1 MYSSNNNLN
10 VNHSLDVNQIHNILE
25 QRQKQRIDIYEK
37 ILTKC
42 FIKIKSSVDMDDT
55 FTLFQI
61 PEFVLG
67 EPCYRLDQC
76 IEYVIYSLKNRGF
89 EIKYVYPNILN
100 IYWGKPNLQIEN
112 YTKPKNNLLQNRN
125 NSNWQKSSSTPLLTS
140 SSFIQK
146 PIINRNKNNKIALDL
161 SDIRSS
167 PTTESDK
174 KIKMVSEYVPS
185 GNFISF
191 KR

>member
-1 MYSSNNNLN
+1 MYSSNNNNLN
-10 VNHSLDVNQIHNILE
+10 VNHAIDVNQIHNILE

-42 FIKIKSSVDMDDT
+42 FIKIKSAVDMDDT
-55 FTLFQI
+55 FTIFQI
-61 PEFVLG
+61 PEFILG

-76 IEYVIYSLKNRGF
+76 IEYIIYSLKNRGF

-100 IYWGKPNLQIEN
+100 IHWGKPTLQIEK
-112 YTKPKNNLLQNRN
+112 YTKPKNNFIKNTNSQNN
-125 NSNWQKSSSTPLLTS
+125 YQTPLLTS
-140 SSFIQK
+140 SSYIQK
-146 PIINRNKNNKIALDL
+146 PIINRKNNNKIALDL

-167 PTTESDK
+167 PQSDSER

-191 KR
+191 KK

>member
-1 MYSSNNNLN
+1 MYSSNNQKNN
-10 VNHSLDVNQIHNILE
+10 DFQYNNNNYAIDVNQIHNILE
-25 QRQKQRIDIYEK
+25 HRQKQRIDIYEK

-55 FTLFQI
+55 FTIFQI

-76 IEYVIYSLKNRGF
+76 IEYIIYSLKNRGF

-100 IYWGKPNLQIEN
+100 IYWGKPTLQIEN
-112 YTKPKNNLLQNRN
+112 YTKPKNNFIKN
-125 NSNWQKSSSTPLLTS
+125 NNNNTPLLTS

-146 PIINRNKNNKIALDL
+146 PIINRNKNNKFALDL

-167 PTTESDK
+167 PQSNSEK
-174 KIKMVSEYVPS
+174 KIKMVSEYIPS
-185 GNFISF
+185 GKFISL
-191 KR
+191 KK